1 MIVAMACVPQAP
13 LLLPGLTGRPVPE
26 VEKLQEAAAS
36 AVASLLD
43 QGLDEVLVL
52 AAAPRTTGYRADAP
66 DPTNRLAPAPARRSD
81 SHAPPTPVR
90 RSDAHALPTPLAVG
104 RSLLGSVP
112 VPVSLHGIASDAPPE
127 RCENLGRRLAARP
140 RRSGL
145 LVAADGSARRGEKAP
160 GYVDPR
166 ARDLDTNVAA
176 ALAAADV
183 SHLRALDAK
192 ACRDLLVAG
201 RAAWHV
207 MAAACEGTRWL
218 ARVLYEDDPFGVAYW
233 VLTWV
238 DPVIAAAHEVGQ
250 VLSRAAAGGV
260 GRPGA

>member
-66 DPTNRLAPAPARRSD
+66 DPTNCLAPASA
-81 SHAPPTPVR
+81 R

-166 ARDLDTNVAA
+166 ARELDTNVAA
-176 ALAAADV
+176 ALAVADV
-183 SHLRALDAK
+183 SRLRALDAK

-207 MAAACEGTRWL
+207 MAAACEGKRWL

-233 VLTWV
+233 VVTWL
-238 DPVIAAAHEVGQ
+238 H
-250 VLSRAAAGGV
+250 
-260 GRPGA
+260 PGEPDHA